1 MTETQSRN
9 LWFTIL
15 WGLWCGFEKLEK
27 LKISVADSANRR
39 QRIEL
44 IYLKNI
50 PHLRQAVVNL
60 SLAQNF
66 HTEIRRIEL
75 KS

>member
-1 MTETQSRN
+1 MTETQSSN
-9 LWFTIL
+9 LWFIIL
-15 WGLWCGFEKLEK
+15 YVLLCGFEKLKK

-39 QRIEL
+39 QRIKL

-50 PHLRQAVVNL
+50 PQLRQAVVNL

>member
-50 PHLRQAVVNL
+50 LTCVRL
-60 SLAQNF
+60 SSIF
-66 HTEIRRIEL
+66 PWRKISIL
-75 KS
+75 KLDE